1 MKDVTDV
8 FCLWVFGGPSAS
20 AIRSTAILPE
30 IGSWGIAAL
39 TTLASSVST
48 ATVTPYRQRRRVS
61 SSSVSREQPA
71 PLALVK
77 PVPTQPRT
85 GCRCQAPLLGAGQA

>member
-20 AIRSTAILPE
+20 AIRSAAILPE

-39 TTLASSVST
+39 TALASSVST
-48 ATVTPYRQRRRVS
+48 ATVTPYLGHPPAVS
-61 SSSVSREQPA
+61 DVELPRLSSAEKSRSRWPW
-71 PLALVK
+71 
-77 PVPTQPRT
+77 
-85 GCRCQAPLLGAGQA
+85 